1 MRSGFQKLR
10 EWHVARVVAGT
21 CREIAWQAPVR
32 TGHFPLRL
40 CRWLLLLPVLSTL
53 AACAPSVPAVHY
65 EPPAAIAPP
74 LPSPPPIASKA
85 AEKPRETI
93 ARASWYG
100 RKFTGR
106 KTASGEKF
114 SPREMTAASKDL
126 PLGTRVVVT
135 NMRNGHSVRVRINDC
150 GPLRKGRKID
160 LSMRAAH
167 KLGIIHDGVAPVK
180 IRVVKVPRGAPMCGF
195 I

>member
-1 MRSGFQKLR
+1 M
-10 EWHVARVVAGT
+10 
-21 CREIAWQAPVR
+21 
-32 TGHFPLRL
+32 
-40 CRWLLLLPVLSTL
+40 
-53 AACAPSVPAVHY
+53 
-65 EPPAAIAPP
+65 APP